1 MVTFIDITESIVY
14 IRNKSK
20 QKVIVE
26 RILIQLKKK
35 EQYEDLTLCT
45 LEKEIATLFEAGMLH
60 SNDNDSIFI
69 NNVLNAPTREQTIVN
84 KESEENS
91 DIDDTTKSSP
101 ANDIIQPNEDTSALA
116 NRIETLQNFFLH
128 EISDLRSEMKNMHE
142 CNKTNDSHVECNKR
156 MELME
161 NQINFLQEECNFKT
175 KLINSL
181 LENLFNHEN
190 HQTKLHNNNATLT
203 PGKADD
209 DFQFPKR
216 QACKRSCQSQS
227 NPKLTLSNRYESLRH
242 YDISERNDDVMVTK
256 VSHLPPEEHASEKNV
271 KTSDS
276 RKQNIKRERIKETN
290 LNKKIKHKRNFR

>member
-1 MVTFIDITESIVY
+1 MITFIDITESILY

-20 QKVIVE
+20 QKATVE
-26 RILIQLKKK
+26 RILIQVEKKD
-35 EQYEDLTLCT
+35 QYEDLTLCA
-45 LEKEIATLFEAGMLH
+45 LEKGIATLIEIRMLH

-69 NNVLNAPTREQTIVN
+69 NNVLNAPTKEQTIVSN
-84 KESEENS
+84 ESEENS
-91 DIDDTTKSSP
+91 DINNTTKISP
-101 ANDIIQPNEDTSALA
+101 ANDVIQPNEDTSALA

-190 HQTKLHNNNATLT
+190 HQTKLHNN
-203 PGKADD
+203 
-209 DFQFPKR
+209 
-216 QACKRSCQSQS
+216 
-227 NPKLTLSNRYESLRH
+227 
-242 YDISERNDDVMVTK
+242 
-256 VSHLPPEEHASEKNV
+256 
-271 KTSDS
+271 
-276 RKQNIKRERIKETN
+276 
-290 LNKKIKHKRNFR
+290 